1 MARKLAK
8 EEGIF
13 CGYSAGSCIQG
24 LMQLKG
30 NLKKDDLVV
39 CIFHDHGS
47 RYVGKIYNDEW
58 MLDRGF
64 LDVNSVKDLI
74 GGLGRR
80 RLVTIGKGAK
90 VSEALE
96 LMKKYD
102 IEQIPVEE
110 KREMIGV
117 VTQQSLFKKMLE
129 EDGLRDKTIA
139 DVMDKALPVV
149 EMGTQIDRLTKYINK
164 DNGAVLAKDDSGDF
178 HILTKYDVL
187 NALGK

>member
-1 MARKLAK
+1 
-8 EEGIF
+8 
-13 CGYSAGSCIQG
+13 
-24 LMQLKG
+24 LKDK
-30 NLKKDDLVV
+30 LKKDDFVV
-39 CIFHDHGS
+39 VVFHDHGS

-64 LDVNSVKDLI
+64 LDVNTVKDLI

-90 VSEALE
+90 VTEVLE

-110 KREMIGV
+110 QREMIGS
-117 VTQQSLFKKMLE
+117 VTQQSLFKRLLE
-129 EDGLRDKTIA
+129 EDGLRDKTVA
-139 DVMDKALPVV
+139 DIMEKPLPVV
-149 EMGTQIDRLTKYINK
+149 EMNTQIDRLTKYINK
-164 DNGAVLAKDDSGDF
+164 ENGAVLAKDESGDF